1 MKKALYLSTLL
12 CSTMYAET
20 LESILVSTTSFGKE
34 TSIEDVQAS
43 VEVIEQKTIQSLSGR
58 SVPQILNEA
67 VGITVK
73 DSGSTSSV
81 NMRGFSDAH
90 TLILVDGLRR
100 TGKYGDSDLNGIE
113 LEDIERIEIVRG
125 PMSALYGADA
135 LAGVVNII
143 TKKAIN
149 KTSAKATVIGGMA
162 QNHERETGILRASTN
177 IGGETVSH
185 NFSVEFKE
193 RDDYRLNKD
202 SIYTDLRNE
211 SKQFL
216 SYGNTIKLGDDS
228 FQTRLEF
235 LNQNDDG
242 VNSTGVTTYEKEKRY
257 QLSGIYNH
265 TTSDYLLDTN
275 FGYGYSDAKV
285 NRGSGLETTQYGMGE
300 FNSYLRHFTSDSV
313 TNIFGI
319 GLKREDIDVSM
330 YSKTA
335 ERTNLNALYQNEW
348 HITDQLSTTLG
359 IRYDHY
365 SDFGSTTNPRISA
378 KYLWNDFNFRISY
391 GEAFMAPSFTNM
403 YSHFLRYGRGGS
415 ISDISGNENLKPE
428 ESRTYEAGIGLK
440 RDNYNLDVVYHHSKL
455 DNLIQSYIT
464 GTSGR
469 TSYYGYRN
477 VAKATIKGVET
488 SLTYYPTDALSIKGS
503 IAYLDTLNETTHQ
516 PLTESAEWTG
526 KLQLGYTS
534 GNMAYFFNLK
544 TLRDYYGADSTRVN
558 VYSDYTISDIKAI
571 YHFGTTTDFF
581 AGIDN
586 IQNRIAPYNISSQ
599 GTPSDPGERYY
610 YLGATFKF

>member
-1 MKKALYLSTLL
+1 MKTSLYLSAIL
-12 CSTMYAET
+12 CSVMYAET
-20 LESILVSTTSFGKE
+20 LEPILISTTSFGKE
-34 TSIEDVQAS
+34 TSIDDVQAS
-43 VEVIEQKTIQSLSGR
+43 VEVIDQKTIQSLSGR

-81 NMRGFSDAH
+81 NIRGFSDTH

-113 LEDIERIEIVRG
+113 LEDIEKIEIVRG

-143 TKKAIN
+143 TKKAVN
-149 KTSAKATVIGGMA
+149 KTSTKATIIGGIA
-162 QNHERETGILRASTN
+162 QNHDRDTGILRASTN
-177 IGGETVSH
+177 IGGDTVSH
-185 NFSVEFKE
+185 NFSLELKE
-193 RDDYRLNKD
+193 RNNYRIDDNT
-202 SIYTDLRNE
+202 IQTDLRDE

-235 LNQNDDG
+235 LNQDDDG
-242 VNSTGVTTYEKEKRY
+242 VSSTGITTYEKEKRY

-265 TTSDYLLDTN
+265 TTNDYLIDTN

-285 NRGSGLETTQYGMGE
+285 NRGSGLETTEYGMGE
-300 FNSYLRHFTSDSV
+300 INSYIRHFTSDSV

-330 YSKTA
+330 YSKTG

-348 HITDQLSTTLG
+348 RITENLSTTLG

-365 SDFGSTTNPRISA
+365 SDFGSTTNPRVSA
-378 KYLWNDFNFRISY
+378 KYQWDNFDFRVSY

-403 YSHFLRYGRGGS
+403 YSHFLRASGPR
-415 ISDISGNENLKPE
+415 ISDISGNENLQPE
-428 ESRTYEAGIGLK
+428 ESTTYEAAIEFKHDQL
-440 RDNYNLDVVYHHSKL
+440 RLDVVYHHSKL

-464 GTSGR
+464 GTAGL
-469 TSYYGYRN
+469 TTYYNYRN
-477 VAKATIKGVET
+477 VAKGTIEGVET
-488 SLTYYPTDALSIKGS
+488 SLTYYPTDSLSIKGS
-503 IAYLDTLNETTHQ
+503 LAYLDTLDETTGQ
-516 PLTESAEWTG
+516 PLTESAKQTG
-526 KLQLGYTS
+526 KLQLAYTTGDIS
-534 GNMAYFFNLK
+534 YFFNLK
-544 TLRDYYGADSTRVN
+544 TLRNFYGADATRIN
-558 VYSDYTISDIKAI
+558 VYTDYTTADIKTI
-571 YHFGTTTDFF
+571 YHFDDKTEFF

-586 IQNRIAPYNISSQ
+586 IQNRIAPYNISTR

>member
-1 MKKALYLSTLL
+1 MKKSLYLSALL
-12 CSTMYAET
+12 CSAMYAET
-20 LESILVSTTSFGKE
+20 LEPILVSTTSFGKE
-34 TSIEDVQAS
+34 KSIEDVQAS
-43 VEVIEQKTIQSLSGR
+43 VEVIDQKTIQSLSGR

-73 DSGSTSSV
+73 DSGSTSSI

-100 TGKYGDSDLNGIE
+100 TGKYGNSDLNGIE
-113 LEDIERIEIVRG
+113 LEDIEKIEIVRG

-143 TKKAIN
+143 TKKAVN
-149 KTSAKATVIGGMA
+149 KTSAKATLIGGMA
-162 QNHERETGILRASTN
+162 QNHERETGILRASAN
-177 IGGETVSH
+177 VGGETVSH
-185 NFSVEFKE
+185 VFSVELKE
-193 RDDYRLNKD
+193 RNDYRLNKD

-235 LNQNDDG
+235 LNQDDDG
-242 VNSTGVTTYEKEKRY
+242 VTSTSVTTYEKEKRY

-265 TTSDYLLDTN
+265 TTNDYLIDTN

-285 NRGSGLETTQYGMGE
+285 NRGNGLETTEYGMGE
-300 FNSYLRHFTSDSV
+300 INTNLRHLTSDSV

-330 YSKTA
+330 YSKTG

-348 HITDQLSTTLG
+348 RITDNLSTTVG

-365 SDFGSTTNPRISA
+365 SDFGSTTNPRVSA
-378 KYLWNDFNFRISY
+378 KYQWDNFDFRVSY

-403 YSHFLRYGRGGS
+403 YSHFLRVSGPR
-415 ISDISGNENLKPE
+415 ISDISGNENLQPE
-428 ESRTYEAGIGLK
+428 ESKTYEAAIGYK
-440 RDNYNLDVVYHHSKL
+440 HDQFRLDIVYHHSKL

-464 GTSGR
+464 GTAGLR
-469 TSYYGYRN
+469 TYYSYRN
-477 VAKATIKGVET
+477 VAKATIEGVET
-488 SLTYYPTDALSIKGS
+488 SLTYYPTDFLSIKGS
-503 IAYLDTLNETTHQ
+503 LAYLDTLDETTRQ
-516 PLTESAEWTG
+516 PLTESAKQTG
-526 KLQLGYTS
+526 KLQLAYTVGDIS
-534 GNMAYFFNLK
+534 YFLNLK
-544 TLRDYYGADSTRVN
+544 TLQNFYGADAARAN
-558 VYSDYTISDIKAI
+558 VYSDYTTADIKTI
-571 YHFGTTTDFF
+571 YHFDNKTEFF

-586 IQNRIAPYNISSQ
+586 IQNRLAPYNISTR